1 MLVLLTIISCI
12 LITWR
17 KVKKVAKQQKKKDK
31 KWKL

>member
-17 KVKKVAKQQKKKDK
+17 KVKKVAKQQKKER
-31 KWKL
+31 